1 MVSETG
7 NKHEIVNLI
16 SSGESEKLT
25 DLLYNLSFD
34 VVEDEIIKIIVPL
47 ILKDDKSVRN
57 AASNFL
63 IQNRNLLIP
72 ELVIEHISSDNIS
85 IRNLAGEILLKKGP
99 DSIPA
104 ISSYIVN
111 LDNDDDIKFLVDIL
125 GLIGEK
131 STEDLIL
138 AILNKNQNENVIVAC
153 IEALGNIGSEK
164 AVKQI
169 IPFYDQL
176 EVLKPVVVEAIGK
189 IETSES
195 LEFIVDKFN
204 CEDDLLKFTMIESLG
219 EIGNQDTFYFL
230 LSKIN
235 ELKGALI
242 WPLLEAIYKLK
253 TRYDL
258 EVPFDEKIKKCVL
271 DTIINSEPKYQIT
284 AAYLVSVFDDPEI
297 LFACLSIFGMDM
309 ELNELLYRKFME
321 NKEIIISR
329 IYNAIDNSNEYVAS
343 VLELLNNIIQDDPA
357 VIQKLSA
364 LNKRRLTEAL
374 SNSLTNP
381 DEVVRI
387 TAAELLFAVDTETA
401 LLFIDTMTAD
411 ENFWN
416 RIRILDIFSEID
428 HSQITESIEKLV
440 NDPEEMVREKA
451 KEILLRKQF
460 LIN

>member
-1 MVSETG
+1 MVSETE
-7 NKHEIVNLI
+7 NKQGIINLI

-25 DLLYNLSFD
+25 DLLYSLSYND
-34 VVEDEIIKIIVPL
+34 VDEEIIKSIVPL
-47 ILKDDKSVRN
+47 ILQGNKSVRN

-63 IQNRNLLIP
+63 IQNRNQVIP

-85 IRNLAGEILLKKGP
+85 IRNLAGEILLKKGS

-104 ISSYIVN
+104 ISSYIPN
-111 LDNDDDIKFLVDIL
+111 LNNDDDIKFLVDIL
-125 GLIGEK
+125 GLIGDRR
-131 STEDLIL
+131 TEDLITQ
-138 AILNKNQNENVIVAC
+138 ILCSNKNENVIVAC

-164 AVKQI
+164 AVKHI

-195 LEFIVDKFN
+195 LKFIVGKFN
-204 CEDDLLKFTMIESLG
+204 CEDELLQFTMIESLG
-219 EIGNQDTFYFL
+219 QIGDQDTFYFL

-242 WPLLEAIYKLK
+242 WPLLESIYKLK

-271 DTIINSEPKYQIT
+271 DTIVSSEPKYQI
-284 AAYLVSVFDDPEI
+284 AAAHLVSVFDDPEI
-297 LFACLSIFGMDM
+297 LFACLSIYGMDM
-309 ELNELLYRKFME
+309 ELDELLYRKFME
-321 NKEIIISR
+321 NKEIIISKL
-329 IYNAIDNSNEYVAS
+329 YNAIDNSNEYVAS
-343 VLELLNNIIQDDPA
+343 ILELLNNIAQDDSA
-357 VIQKLSA
+357 VIQGLTT
-364 LNKRRLTEAL
+364 LDKRRLTEAL
-374 SNSLTNP
+374 SNCLTNP

-387 TAAELLFAVDTETA
+387 IAAELLFAVDTETA
-401 LLFIDTMTAD
+401 LLFVDTMTVD

-416 RIRILDIFSEID
+416 RIRILDVLSEID
-428 HSQITESIEKLV
+428 HPQITESIEKLV

-451 KEILLRKQF
+451 REILLRKQF
-460 LIN
+460 FIN

>member
-1 MVSETG
+1 M
-7 NKHEIVNLI
+7 
-16 SSGESEKLT
+16 
-25 DLLYNLSFD
+25 
-34 VVEDEIIKIIVPL
+34 
-47 ILKDDKSVRN
+47 
-57 AASNFL
+57 
-63 IQNRNLLIP
+63 
-72 ELVIEHISSDNIS
+72 
-85 IRNLAGEILLKKGP
+85 
-99 DSIPA
+99 
-104 ISSYIVN
+104 
-111 LDNDDDIKFLVDIL
+111 
-125 GLIGEK
+125 
-131 STEDLIL
+131 
-138 AILNKNQNENVIVAC
+138 
-153 IEALGNIGSEK
+153 
-164 AVKQI
+164 
-169 IPFYDQL
+169 
-176 EVLKPVVVEAIGK
+176 LKPVVVEAIGK

-364 LNKRRLTEAL
+364 LDKRRLTEAL